1 MPLAPILWATWS
13 VLVAITAALYVY
25 RSNLTKD
32 EEDQLFLDES
42 FDHVK
47 NAQAAI
53 VDKVNKIQ
61 PYLRLALVLAGVA
74 TLSVIAYYVVDFM
87 NQFK

>member
-1 MPLAPILWATWS
+1 MPLAPVLWAIWS
-13 VLVAITAALYVY
+13 VLVAITAALFVY

-42 FDHVK
+42 FDHEK

-53 VDKVNKIQ
+53 VAKVNKIQ
-61 PYLRLALVLAGVA
+61 PYLRIALTLAGVA
-74 TLSVIAYYVVDFM
+74 TLIVIAYYIVDFM

>member
-53 VDKVNKIQ
+53 VAKVNKIQ